1 MLEFTY
7 NATIWIMCSTVLCT
21 VPPCVVNDQTF
32 YLTKASLKWS
42 VYSRSISVINKVYTH
57 NALFL
62 SVYTNIAIFNC
73 NCNLVLVL
81 VLLLPC
87 TCSWHHDG
95 CTLVLFESQSKLS
108 KFSGD
113 PPTDPQTHGP
123 TKSRMEA
130 GNFEDH
136 IKQNKLLWM
145 VRNNLNRKDLKR
157 RNREEEYEFQ

>member
-1 MLEFTY
+1 MSLDKYNYLRKKKTKRNEKIVLEFTY

-95 CTLVLFESQSKLS
+95 CTLVLYWFLQHRVISDDFHWLFESQSKLS

-113 PPTDPQTHGP
+113 PHLGVYTQ
-123 TKSRMEA
+123 
-130 GNFEDH
+130 
-136 IKQNKLLWM
+136 I
-145 VRNNLNRKDLKR
+145 
-157 RNREEEYEFQ
+157 